1 MNSENVY
8 SYLKHLLFTIAM
20 ATIPTT
26 SKLSAS
32 TSSGTDEENMVGY
45 ETDLS
50 AEDTDDKIHTDTSTW
65 SVADRKK
72 LHHMTEFHQ
81 EYQHVFGEG
90 ASIWTIMKRRISHMN
105 PPFPKPYVRR
115 KCRTPTWTIVK

>member
-1 MNSENVY
+1 
-8 SYLKHLLFTIAM
+8 M

-32 TSSGTDEENMVGY
+32 TSSGTDEENKINY

-50 AEDTDDKIHTDTSTW
+50 AEDTDDEIHTDTSVW
-65 SVADRKK
+65 STADRKK
-72 LHHMTEFHQ
+72 LQHMTELHQ

-90 ASIWTIMKRRISHMN
+90 ASI
-105 PPFPKPYVRR
+105 
-115 KCRTPTWTIVK
+115 